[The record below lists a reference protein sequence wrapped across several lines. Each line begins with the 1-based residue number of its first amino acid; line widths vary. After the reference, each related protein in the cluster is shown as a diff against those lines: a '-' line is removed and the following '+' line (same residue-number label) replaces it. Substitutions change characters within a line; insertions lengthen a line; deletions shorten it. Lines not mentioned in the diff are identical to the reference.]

1 MAVRLI
7 TIDMDIMTRRVVSI
21 QADHGADDDN
31 ARRAA
36 IIAVNSNDH
45 RGKNT
50 IAMRPLT
57 RGPTLAVKQG
67 SRNVAFFRT
76 FCADDK
82 TRRRTRRKIMSTGDG
97 DDGDE
102 DNSTIVTRRGQ

>member
-21 QADHGADDDN
+21 KADHGADDDN

-36 IIAVNSNDH
+36 TIAVNSNDH

-67 SRNVAFFRT
+67 SRNVVFFAHSVLT
-76 FCADDK
+76 
-82 TRRRTRRKIMSTGDG
+82 
-97 DDGDE
+97 
-102 DNSTIVTRRGQ
+102 TRRGGGRGGKLCRLVMVTMEMRTTVRL